1 VKEEVVVMFQGTFV
15 LNDSAGAGSPA
26 DSALIQLK
34 VDGVV
39 QDGAPA
45 IVYANHGGTHGFNFV
60 TRVLTPGNHT
70 ARIQWRTDLGGSMC
84 VGARSLVILHR

>member
-15 LNDSAGAGSPA
+15 LNTSSGGSPA
-26 DSALIQLK
+26 DSGVIQLK

-39 QDGAPA
+39 QDIGAPA